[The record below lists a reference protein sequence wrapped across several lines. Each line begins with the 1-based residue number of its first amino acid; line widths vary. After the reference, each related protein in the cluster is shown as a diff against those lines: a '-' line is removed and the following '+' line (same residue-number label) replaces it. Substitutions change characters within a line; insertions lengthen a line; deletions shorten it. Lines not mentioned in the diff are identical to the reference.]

1 MAMWSKWMQIAV
13 SLQKYI
19 RCMKTV
25 MTIGIDVSRANREQ
39 RTGVES
45 YVFFLVE
52 AMKRLTHG
60 TWNMEHG
67 NRLRI
72 ILYSDVPLCGLLA
85 KLPDGW
91 ESCVLR
97 WPPRRLWTQVRL
109 SWEMFFRPPDVLF
122 IPGHVFPLIHPK
134 KTVMT
139 VHDVAALE
147 FPKSYSRFERWY
159 SLWSARSAVKRLW
172 KVIVPSAY
180 TKQALARLNHCSA
193 EQMDHVVVVP
203 HGYDMAYRHCS
214 DAEAE
219 RVLNTYGIRKPFL
232 LSVGRLEE
240 KKNTRRIVEAFSLI
254 RSNLLDTVP
263 GLSLVLIGKSGF
275 GYEQVREA
283 IDASPYTKDIHE
295 LGWLPTD
302 AVAVCMNAAEVFVF
316 PSLCEGFG
324 MPILEAF
331 AVGTPVV
338 ASSGRGLEDAGGDAV
353 LYVDPN
359 DPQAIADGVRR
370 ILADSDLAKTLCTRG
385 TKQLQSFSWRDTA
398 EKTYDLLCS

>member
-1 MAMWSKWMQIAV
+1 MHQ
-13 SLQKYI
+13 Y
-19 RCMKTV
+19 
-25 MTIGIDVSRANREQ
+25 TIGIDVSRANREQ

-52 AMKRLTHG
+52 AMKEFGVRSS
-60 TWNMEHG
+60 EF
-67 NRLRI
+67 RA
-72 ILYSDVPLCGLLA
+72 ILYSDTPLHGALA
-85 KLPDGW
+85 RLPGGW
-91 ESCVLR
+91 ESRVLR

-109 SWEMFFRPPDVLF
+109 SWEMCFRPPDVLF
-122 IPGHVFPLIHPK
+122 IPGHVFPLVHPK

-147 FPKSYSRFERWY
+147 FPESYSRFERWY

-180 TKQALARLNHCSA
+180 TKQALARLTHCSA

-203 HGYDMAYRHCS
+203 HGYDMAYRQCS

-254 RSNLLDTVP
+254 RSNLGDTVQD
-263 GLSLVLIGKSGF
+263 LRLVLIGKPGF
-275 GYEQVREA
+275 QYERVREA

-295 LGWLPTD
+295 LGWLPTND
-302 AVAVCMNAAEVFVF
+302 VVACLNAAEVFVF

-324 MPILEAF
+324 IPILEAF

-370 ILADSDLAKTLCTRG
+370 VLADPDLAKTLCARG
-385 TKQLQSFSWRDTA
+385 MKRLQSFSWRDTT
-398 EKTYDLLCS
+398 EKTCDLLYS